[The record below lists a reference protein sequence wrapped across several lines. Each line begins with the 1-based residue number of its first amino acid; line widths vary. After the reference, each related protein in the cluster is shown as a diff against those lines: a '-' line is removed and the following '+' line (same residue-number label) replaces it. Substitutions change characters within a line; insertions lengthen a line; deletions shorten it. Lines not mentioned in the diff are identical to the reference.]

1 MKAEQKSARNWFD
14 RDGRSYA
21 SFRPVYPASLSQF
34 LAESAPDMQGAVDV
48 GCGTGQLTHQLAD
61 FFQSVIGVDPS
72 AEQIGNALP
81 HKRVEYVCA
90 PAEKLP
96 LPDRSVSLITAAQSA
111 HWFDLAAFYDE
122 ARRVAV
128 SGAVIALVSYGV
140 PRLAPADLDAR
151 FRRFYWEEIACYWP
165 PERKLV
171 ESGYAD
177 LEFPFEERPTPQME
191 IDRAWDESDF
201 LSYLSTWS
209 AVRQIN
215 EAGRDDILEAFV
227 RDLHLIWGDPEKK
240 RPVLWPINMR
250 VGII

>member
-1 MKAEQKSARNWFD
+1 MIAELKSARNWFD
-14 RDGRSYA
+14 CDGRSYA
-21 SFRPVYPASLSQF
+21 SFRPEYPASLSRF
-34 LAESAPDMQGAVDV
+34 LAEAAPDMQRAVDV

-61 FFQSVIGVDPS
+61 FFQSVMGVDPS

-81 HKRVEYVCA
+81 HERVEYVCA

-96 LPDRSVSLITAAQSA
+96 LPDSSVSLITAAQSA
-111 HWFDLAAFYDE
+111 HWFDLAAFYGE
-122 ARRVAV
+122 VRRVAM

-151 FRRFYWEEIACYWP
+151 FRRFYWEEISSYWP

-177 LEFPFEERPTPQME
+177 LEFPFEERSTPRME

-227 RDLHLIWGDPEKK
+227 HDLHPIWGDQR
-240 RPVLWPINMR
+240 RPVIWPINMR